1 MVFLQKRCI
10 FAPLQQTIM
19 AMELNIDIDDI
30 INSCSIR
37 EKKDL
42 YQALL
47 EDGVCLSERERL
59 ERLRQERLENEFML
73 MRELEGMTPFE
84 LKKTLCNL
92 LGVGSYTDDESL
104 RERLE
109 PVITAS

>member
-1 MVFLQKRCI
+1 MHRYNE
-10 FAPLQQTIM
+10 TIM

-42 YQALL
+42 YHALL
-47 EDGVCLSERERL
+47 EDEVCLSERERL

-92 LGVGSYTDDESL
+92 LGVGSYTDNESL

-109 PVITAS
+109 MVITAS

>member
-1 MVFLQKRCI
+1 
-10 FAPLQQTIM
+10 M

-47 EDGVCLSERERL
+47 EDEVCLSEKERL

-92 LGVGSYTDDESL
+92 LGVGSYTDNESL

-109 PVITAS
+109 KVITAS

>member
-1 MVFLQKRCI
+1 MHRYNE
-10 FAPLQQTIM
+10 TIM

-47 EDGVCLSERERL
+47 EDEVCLSERERL

-92 LGVGSYTDDESL
+92 LGVGSYTDNESL

-109 PVITAS
+109 MVITAS

>member
-1 MVFLQKRCI
+1 MHRYNE
-10 FAPLQQTIM
+10 TIM

-42 YQALL
+42 YHALL
-47 EDGVCLSERERL
+47 EDEVCLSERERL

-92 LGVGSYTDDESL
+92 LGVGSYTDNESL

-109 PVITAS
+109 IVITAS

>member
-1 MVFLQKRCI
+1 MHRYNE
-10 FAPLQQTIM
+10 TIM

-42 YQALL
+42 YHALL
-47 EDGVCLSERERL
+47 EDEVCLSERERL
-59 ERLRQERLENEFML
+59 EQLRRERLENEFML

-92 LGVGSYTDDESL
+92 LGVGSYTDNESL

-109 PVITAS
+109 MVITAS

>member
-1 MVFLQKRCI
+1 
-10 FAPLQQTIM
+10 
-19 AMELNIDIDDI
+19 MELDINIDDI

-42 YQALL
+42 YHALL
-47 EDGVCLSERERL
+47 EDEVCLS
-59 ERLRQERLENEFML
+59 
-73 MRELEGMTPFE
+73 ELEGMTPFE

-92 LGVGSYTDDESL
+92 LGVGSYTDERSL